1 MKIGKNSWSNKTLA
15 KRVHRKVFRD
25 IGHTGG
31 HVHFHIS
38 GHPDHIILICRE
50 RELGKVV
57 AKSPTCEKGECLR
70 WDQSSFACFDREN
83 ILKQMAGDIS
93 LIRIDVDG
101 VEMSWPTLE
110 DFLSWLQISFATYL
124 TADCADYAD

>member
-1 MKIGKNSWSNKTLA
+1 MWIRKNSLSNKTLA
-15 KRVHRKVFRD
+15 KHIYRKTFKD

-50 RELGKVV
+50 RDLGKVV
-57 AKSPTCEKGECLR
+57 AKSPACQKGECLK

-83 ILKQMAGDIS
+83 ILKQMTRDIS
-93 LIRIDVDG
+93 LIRIDVDDCK
-101 VEMSWPTLE
+101 MSWPTLE
-110 DFLSWLQISFATYL
+110 DFLSGLELGIL
-124 TADCADYAD
+124 T